1 MAVIRPEKV
10 AKVAEIKELITNSK
24 CTILVDF
31 CGLTVAQDTVLRC
44 KMREAGVTYIVVKNT
59 MLRIAAAE
67 AGIEGLEPSLEK
79 NTAIASSPEDPV
91 IVAKII
97 SEFAKENDKLQVKVG
112 ILDGKVIGVE
122 EIKALASLP
131 PKEVLIAKM
140 LGSMNAPISGFVNV
154 LQGTIRKVVY
164 ALDAVRQQKESA

>member
-10 AKVAEIKELITNSK
+10 AKVAEIQELLSNSK

-31 CGLTVAQDTVLRC
+31 CGLTVAQDTELRR
-44 KMREAGVTYIVVKNT
+44 KMREAGVHYNVVKNT
-59 MLRIAAAE
+59 LLRIAAE
-67 AGIEGLEPSLEK
+67 QAGIEGLEPSLEK
-79 NTAIASSPEDPV
+79 NTAIAVSPEDPV
-91 IVAKII
+91 AKIVC
-97 SEFAKENDKLQVKVG
+97 EFAKENKELKVKVG
-112 ILDGKVIGVE
+112 VLDGKVIGAD

-154 LQGTIRKVVY
+154 LQGTIRNVVY
-164 ALDAVRQQKESA
+164 ALEAVRKQKESA